1 MSIDVFYNFYLS
13 IYELKVKRTIYDINT
28 HFEVLP
34 FTILCSIVFVQV
46 RVLRGSQTK
55 QSVAVGTKKKEES
68 CHEETAK
75 VSKRNE
81 KSCSVA
87 VVVLLLHSAYAS

>member
-1 MSIDVFYNFYLS
+1 M
-13 IYELKVKRTIYDINT
+13 
-28 HFEVLP
+28 
-34 FTILCSIVFVQV
+34 
-46 RVLRGSQTK
+46 RGSQTK
-55 QSVAVGTKKKEES
+55 QSVAVGMKKKEES

-87 VVVLLLHSAYAS
+87 VVVLVLHSAYAS